1 MLEKLEEEE
10 LQLANSI
17 KSASDSYKKLSNHD
31 KKALDR
37 KLEGLKKSLQ
47 GVKNS
52 IGKEQEKAKAVVEK
66 RNLIEDACENTKSWQ
81 TDFKESLK
89 MDTVPL
95 DPEVVKEMIRDL
107 KEKTKGLVM
116 FENSQKQKVDQLMR
130 FLDQWKEPHE
140 SDTALVEDTFQ
151 QFADCKE
158 LVNNQLLMY
167 EKMLEQREN
176 LCGTLDNLEKW
187 TRGADDFLQGVDL
200 KEFCVLDPKLA
211 QIKVKI
217 NNLNFKKWRN
227 FTVCLNLLEFSIFDA
242 ETFFNSVDF
251 FVFISVS
258 FFGNAS
264 FLFMFRFSNA
274 FFCLETSIGTCIS
287 KQVTGLCKRRS

>member
-130 FLDQWKEPHE
+130 FLDHWKEPHE

-217 NNLNFKKWRN
+217 NKLNFKKWRN
-227 FTVCLNLLEFSIFDA
+227 FTVCLNLLEFSILMLRHSL
-242 ETFFNSVDF
+242 TQL
-251 FVFISVS
+251 I
-258 FFGNAS
+258 
-264 FLFMFRFSNA
+264 
-274 FFCLETSIGTCIS
+274 FFCIYQREL
-287 KQVTGLCKRRS
+287 LRKR